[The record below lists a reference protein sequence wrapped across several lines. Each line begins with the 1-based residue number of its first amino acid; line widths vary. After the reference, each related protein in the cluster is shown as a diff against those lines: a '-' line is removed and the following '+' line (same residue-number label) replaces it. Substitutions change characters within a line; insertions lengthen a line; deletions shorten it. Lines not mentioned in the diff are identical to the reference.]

1 MAELIEIKV
10 PDIGDFDEVEIIEVL
25 VAEGDSVEVNQDII
39 TLESDKAAME
49 IPSPADGVIKELKV
63 AVGQKVKQGDV
74 IALAEAASTT
84 TTQAPAPVKSAPAAP
99 ATPTPEAAPE
109 MAAAGGLIDIKVP
122 DIGDFDEVEIIEVLV
137 SEGDSVDVNQ
147 DIITLES
154 DKAAMEIPSPVAG
167 TVKQLKVAVGDK
179 VKQGD
184 VIAIAETSAV
194 LSTPLPA
201 AETIPVSS
209 GKETAAT
216 IVAEALSKPA
226 PEIEPEPEL
235 APFAPDSKSGI
246 KQAHASPSVR
256 QFAREL
262 GVVLSQVGG
271 TGVKGRITKQ
281 DVQGFVKQKLN
292 APAATIG
299 GSAIPPVPVVN
310 FEKFGEIES
319 VELPRIKKISGKHLH
334 ACWLNIPHVTQFDE
348 ADITELEQFRK
359 ANKESAAKQGV
370 NLTPLV
376 FIMKAVV
383 ASLKVYP
390 ELNASLSEDKEHLII
405 KSYYNIGVAVDTPN
419 GLMVPVIKD
428 VDKKGFL
435 ELAGELGE
443 ISARA
448 RDGALTA
455 KDLQGGTF
463 SISSLGGIGGSF
475 FTPIVN
481 APEVA
486 ILGIGRHKMQPVWNG
501 KEFEPKLMLP
511 LSVSYDHRVVDGA
524 LGARFTTHLNHMLS
538 DIRKVL
544 L

>member
-1 MAELIEIKV
+1 MADLIEIKV
-10 PDIGDFDEVEIIEVL
+10 PDIGDFDAVEIIELL
-25 VAEGDSVEVNQDII
+25 VAVGDSVEENQDII

-49 IPSPADGVIKELKV
+49 IPSPCTGVIKELKV
-63 AVGQKVKQGDV
+63 A
-74 IALAEAASTT
+74 I
-84 TTQAPAPVKSAPAAP
+84 
-99 ATPTPEAAPE
+99 
-109 MAAAGGLIDIKVP
+109 
-122 DIGDFDEVEIIEVLV
+122 
-137 SEGDSVDVNQ
+137 
-147 DIITLES
+147 
-154 DKAAMEIPSPVAG
+154 
-167 TVKQLKVAVGDK
+167 GDK

-184 VIAIAETSAV
+184 VIAIAEVIAGAAAPV
-194 LSTPLPA
+194 AEQAEPKPA
-201 AETIPVSS
+201 AEVSS
-209 GKETAAT
+209 GKSIAAA
-216 IVAEALSKPA
+216 IVAQAISKEAAPA
-226 PEIEPEPEL
+226 PELVEM
-235 APFAPDSKSGI
+235 APYAPDNTAGVKH
-246 KQAHASPSVR
+246 AHASPSVR

-262 GVVLSQVGG
+262 GVTLSNLSGS
-271 TGVKGRITKQ
+271 GVKGRITKADIQ
-281 DVQGFVKQKLN
+281 NFVKQKVN
-292 APAATIG
+292 APAAAT
-299 GSAIPPVPVVN
+299 GSAIPPVPVIN
-310 FEKFGEIES
+310 FEKFGD
-319 VELPRIKKISGKHLH
+319 VENVDLSRIKKISGKHLH

-359 ANKESAAKQGV
+359 ENKESAAKQGV

-376 FIMKAVV
+376 FVMKAVV
-383 ASLKVYP
+383 ASLKKFP
-390 ELNASLSEDKEHLII
+390 ELNSSLSEDKQHLII

-443 ISARA
+443 ISGRA

-486 ILGIGRHKMQPVWNG
+486 ILGVGRHKMQPVWNG

-524 LGARFTTHLNHMLS
+524 LGARFVTHLNQMLS

>member
-1 MAELIEIKV
+1 MTELIEIRV
-10 PDIGDFDEVEIIEVL
+10 PDVGDFDEVEIIEVL
-25 VAEGDSVEVNQDII
+25 VAV
-39 TLESDKAAME
+39 
-49 IPSPADGVIKELKV
+49 
-63 AVGQKVKQGDV
+63 
-74 IALAEAASTT
+74 
-84 TTQAPAPVKSAPAAP
+84 
-99 ATPTPEAAPE
+99 
-109 MAAAGGLIDIKVP
+109 
-122 DIGDFDEVEIIEVLV
+122 
-137 SEGDSVDVNQ
+137 GDSVDVNQ

-154 DKAAMEIPSPVAG
+154 DKAAMEIPSPTAG
-167 TVKQLKVAVGDK
+167 VLKELKVAVGDK

-184 VIAIAETSAV
+184 LIAIAEVSSANAPQETVVEKPAPTVESKPAEPAAIPTTSGLVEIKVPDIGDFDEVEIIEVLVAVGDSVDANQDIITLESDKAAMEIPSPVAGVIKELKVAIGEKVKQGDVIAIAESASSAPV
-194 LSTPLPA
+194 VEMPV
-201 AETIPVSS
+201 AEVSS
-209 GKETAAT
+209 GKATAAA
-216 IVAEALSKPA
+216 IVAQAMSKQA
-226 PEIEPEPEL
+226 QSAAPEPEL
-235 APFAPDSKSGI
+235 APFAPDSKSAI

-262 GVVLSQVGG
+262 GVILSQVGG
-271 TGVKGRITKQ
+271 SGVKGRITKE
-281 DVQGFVKQKLN
+281 DVQNFVKQKIN
-292 APAATIG
+292 APAVATG

-310 FEKFGEIES
+310 FEKFGAIES
-319 VELPRIKKISGKHLH
+319 VELGRIEKISGKHLH

-359 ANKESAAKQGV
+359 ENKEAAAKQGV

-383 ASLKVYP
+383 ASLKLYP
-390 ELNASLSEDKEHLII
+390 ELNSSLSEDKQYLIM
-405 KSYYNIGVAVDTPN
+405 KDYYNIGVAVDTPN

-486 ILGIGRHKMQPVWNG
+486 ILGVGRHKMQPVWNG

>member
-1 MAELIEIKV
+1 MADLIEIKV
-10 PDIGDFDEVEIIEVL
+10 PDIGDFDAVEIIELL
-25 VAEGDSVEVNQDII
+25 VAVGDSVEENQDII

-49 IPSPADGVIKELKV
+49 IPSPCTGVIKE
-63 AVGQKVKQGDV
+63 
-74 IALAEAASTT
+74 
-84 TTQAPAPVKSAPAAP
+84 
-99 ATPTPEAAPE
+99 
-109 MAAAGGLIDIKVP
+109 
-122 DIGDFDEVEIIEVLV
+122 
-137 SEGDSVDVNQ
+137 
-147 DIITLES
+147 
-154 DKAAMEIPSPVAG
+154 
-167 TVKQLKVAVGDK
+167 LKVAVGDK

-184 VIAIAETSAV
+184 VIAIAEAVADTESAA
-194 LSTPLPA
+194 PA
-201 AETIPVSS
+201 AEQTTPKVEPKPTAEVSS
-209 GKETAAT
+209 GKSIAAA
-216 IVAEALSKPA
+216 IVAQAMSKDATPA
-226 PEIEPEPEL
+226 PELVEI
-235 APFAPDSKSGI
+235 APYAPDNTAGVKH
-246 KQAHASPSVR
+246 AHASPSVR

-262 GVVLSQVGG
+262 GVILSSVSGS
-271 TGVKGRITKQ
+271 GVKGRITKA
-281 DVQGFVKQKLN
+281 DVQNFVKQKVN
-292 APAATIG
+292 APAAASG
-299 GSAIPPVPVVN
+299 GAIPPVPVIN
-310 FEKFGEIES
+310 FEKFGD
-319 VELPRIKKISGKHLH
+319 VENVDLSRIKKISGKHLH

-359 ANKESAAKQGV
+359 ENKESAAKQGV

-376 FIMKAVV
+376 FVMKAVV
-383 ASLKVYP
+383 ASLKKFP
-390 ELNASLSEDKEHLII
+390 ELNSSLSEDKQHLII

-443 ISARA
+443 ISGRA

-486 ILGIGRHKMQPVWNG
+486 ILGVGRHKMQPVWNG

-524 LGARFTTHLNHMLS
+524 LGARFVTHLNQMLS